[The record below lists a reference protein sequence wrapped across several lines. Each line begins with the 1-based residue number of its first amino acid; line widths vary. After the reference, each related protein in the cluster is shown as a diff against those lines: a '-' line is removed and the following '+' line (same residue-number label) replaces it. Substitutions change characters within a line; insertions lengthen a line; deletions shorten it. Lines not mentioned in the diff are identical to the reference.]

1 MNGDRRHNGQH
12 GATVPLPATA
22 GISGVCPVCDGNPR
36 VLVAIRHPAMR
47 RFTRELLERDHGCW
61 VATAAGLEEP
71 LEVALARTHPDLL
84 VVDAADFPG
93 CCRAALERFPSDRVV
108 VVGPEPDL
116 SYRHAAL
123 AAGAGGWLPRERVDQ
138 ELGLAMRAAL
148 GCHHDPCPS
157 GDHYA
162 TPSGHGHTTT
172 TVASRP
178 GSVLAGRTRRADR

>member
-71 LEVALARTHPDLL
+71 LEVALARTRPDLL
-84 VVDAADFPG
+84 IVDAADFPG

-162 TPSGHGHTTT
+162 APSGHGHTTT
-172 TVASRP
+172 TSRIPAGQRSGGTRAAS
-178 GSVLAGRTRRADR
+178 

>member
-1 MNGDRRHNGQH
+1 MTGDHRHNGEH
-12 GATVPLPATA
+12 SAAVALPPAA
-22 GISGVCPVCDGNPR
+22 ASIEACPVCDGNPR

-71 LEVALARTHPDLL
+71 LELALARSHPDLL
-84 VVDAADFPG
+84 VVDAADFPN
-93 CCRAALERFPSDRVV
+93 CCRAALERFPSDRVI
-108 VVGPEPDL
+108 VVGPEPDQ

-138 ELGLAMRAAL
+138 DLGRAMRAAL

-157 GDHYA
+157 GARHA
-162 TPSGHGHTTT
+162 APTGR
-172 TVASRP
+172 SRSTSP
-178 GSVLAGRTRRADR
+178 M